1 MNILSVS
8 SLNEQIKNLLESH
21 FMEVYVEGEVSRPTY
36 HTSGH
41 LYFSLKDQ
49 KSVVKCVMFRSSLA
63 RVPFRVEDGQQV
75 VVYGKIGVYKPRGEY
90 QLYAYEI
97 HPAGVG
103 ALQLAFEQ
111 LKKKLQAK
119 GYFDKKRPLPAYIY
133 KIALVTSKTG
143 AALQDMLRVLQKRW
157 PLVRVFVVD
166 TLVQG
171 KSAATDIARAVRQ
184 ADSLGADVIVVGR
197 GGGSIE
203 DLWAFNEEIVA
214 EAIYQAKTPV
224 VSAVGHEIDYVISDF
239 VADMRAPTPSAAIE
253 MIVPDMQEELMRL
266 DALMEQFFSRE
277 NSILTAKAQELSHIQ
292 NLFTQASPFR
302 QFALYKQK
310 IEALKS
316 SFAQAIALLL
326 HRKQALVPNM
336 KIALENAMTSHIV
349 RKENT
354 LVMLSQKYQMA
365 LKAKEPP
372 FGTAQILKNSK
383 PAALKDIEVGDTIEL
398 EDLHYKL
405 QAKIIKKDAL

>member
-21 FMEVYVEGEVSRPTY
+21 FIQVYVEGEVSRPTY

-49 KSVVKCVMFRSSLA
+49 KSVIKCVMFRSVLA
-63 RVPFRVEDGQQV
+63 KVAFRIEDGQQII
-75 VVYGKIGVYKPRGEY
+75 VYGKIGVYKPRGEY

-119 GYFDKKRPLPAYIY
+119 GYFDKKRPLPIYIRT
-133 KIALVTSKTG
+133 IALVTSKTG

-157 PLVRVFVVD
+157 PLVHVYVVD

-171 KSAATDIARAVRQ
+171 KSAASDIAKALQRADR
-184 ADSLGADVIVVGR
+184 LGADVIVVGR

-224 VSAVGHEIDYVISDF
+224 VSAVGHEIDFVISDF
-239 VADMRAPTPSAAIE
+239 VADLRAPTPSAAIE

-266 DALMEQFFSRE
+266 DALMEQFSTKE
-277 NSILTAKAQELSHIQ
+277 ASIFAAKVQELSHIQ
-292 NLFTQASPFR
+292 KLFAQASPFR
-302 QFALYKQK
+302 QFAMYKQK
-310 IEALKS
+310 IAALKS
-316 SFAQAIALLL
+316 SFTQAIEMVLHHKQMLLPNIKMALQNEV
-326 HRKQALVPNM
+326 HTQ
-336 KIALENAMTSHIV
+336 IV
-349 RKENT
+349 QKENT
-354 LVMLSQKYQMA
+354 LAILLQKYQMA

-383 PAALKDIEVGDTIEL
+383 PATLKDIEVGDTIEL

>member
-1 MNILSVS
+1 MNILTVS

-21 FMEVYVEGEVSRPTY
+21 FVEVYVEGEVSRPTY

-63 RVPFRVEDGQQV
+63 KVPFRVEDGQQV

-90 QLYAYEI
+90 QLYTYEI

-119 GYFDKKRPLPAYIY
+119 GYFNKNRPLPAYIH

-157 PLVRVFVVD
+157 PLVHVYVVD

-171 KSAATDIARAVRQ
+171 KSAANDIARALQR
-184 ADSLGADVIVVGR
+184 ADRLDADVIVVGR
-197 GGGSIE
+197 GGGSLE

-224 VSAVGHEIDYVISDF
+224 VSAVGHEIDFVISDF
-239 VADMRAPTPSAAIE
+239 VADLRAPTPSAAIE
-253 MIVPDMQEELMRL
+253 MIVPDIQEELMRI
-266 DALMEQFFSRE
+266 DALMEQFITKE
-277 NSILTAKAQELSHIQ
+277 KSIIATKAQELSHMQKLIE
-292 NLFTQASPFR
+292 QASPFR
-302 QFALYKQK
+302 QLVMYKQK
-310 IEALKS
+310 IEALKN
-316 SFAQAIALLL
+316 SFAQAIELILHQKQTLL
-326 HRKQALVPNM
+326 PNM
-336 KIALENAMTSHIV
+336 KIALDNAVTSNIV
-349 RKENT
+349 RKKNT
-354 LVMLSQKYQMA
+354 LEILSQKYQMA

-372 FGTAQILKNSK
+372 FGSAQILKNSK
-383 PAALKDIEVGDTIEL
+383 PIALKDIEVGDTIEL

-405 QAKIIKKDAL
+405 QAKIIQKDAL